1 MAENNKVI
9 CLKVVAKMETM
20 NQRVKKLSFFDIQ
33 LIKAANIFLAL
44 IVVKLVP
51 QIMSVDIGWFV
62 MLCILCVIKPFYVA
76 WIKDD

>member
-1 MAENNKVI
+1 
-9 CLKVVAKMETM
+9 METM

-44 IVVKLVP
+44 IIVKLIP
-51 QIMSVDIGWFV
+51 QIMNVHIGWFV
-62 MLCILCVIKPFYVA
+62 MLCIFCIIKPFYVA